1 MNTRIRRKPGR
12 AASAVLAIAMAAAS
26 GGLIAP
32 AASAQAGPQAPA
44 NSTGSPAPVAPSA
57 SAPPSAQALADGY
70 GLTAAQQKAVDQAS
84 ALAAKSGKPVP
95 ISVLTSETWQVSAEP
110 GGGLALA
117 DNPAP
122 VRTLQHGSWVPV
134 DTTLHE
140 NADGTYSPVATAYA
154 SVRLSGGGTGA
165 LVTTTTAGG
174 ASYQLSWPSALPA
187 PTVSGSAATYANVI
201 PGVDLQVAAN
211 VAGGFSEVLVVHNAK
226 AAADP
231 RLAKLSLAV
240 HSANTGR
247 GAGATL
253 ATAPGG
259 LQLAISGA
267 MMWDSET
274 TPSATAASAAAKSG
288 ARSSNAKGAKVPS
301 LAEVAASDPSSAT
314 HPGYAA
320 HQASLQV
327 SSNGKSLTLSPDK
340 AMLTGK
346 STVFPLYLD
355 PTLSWH
361 TASGGTPA
369 YDETK
374 QDAPC
379 NGQSYYNDT
388 AMDDNSLGAGWT
400 NTYCG
405 GYQRTFYQWKLPS
418 VINGST
424 VHLATVNA
432 TEDWQ
437 ASFSCSESRTVDLHY
452 AVGIGSGTDY
462 NNTNPGYITGSTAFS
477 TSTSVGAAYNPS
489 GCQSPKTSAAGFTV
503 TSPLQYSAT
512 HNATQIT
519 FVMDQGSNTNYAD
532 FDRFT
537 DNPTLNIQ
545 FDHAPTTP
553 SAGQLSA
560 SIGGSDTAACATASP
575 YPYIGK
581 AIATNNVTLTATKIA
596 SPDADLLRA
605 TFKYWVTGSST
616 TATGLSAD
624 NISSNGNASYTLPA
638 AFTQGLTDGQSVS
651 WQVQTTNGTLTSGWS
666 PTCTYTA
673 EPTGPDEP
681 TIAANATYPN
691 NTTGAAAGTTA
702 TFTVTGNSDGAAA
715 VKFYYRLDAAPVTT
729 GTIPASQI
737 TTTGSFTVTPA
748 WAGLHTLYVES
759 VDAAGDVSGANSY
772 TIIAAAHATS
782 TCATLA
788 ACYNNTAISADATPS
803 QGNADGN
810 GYSFSATNLTAAGW
824 NSAGHVTVDGTNL
837 ALPAYGAG
845 QKDNVLA
852 ANQTITCTTTASMNC
867 TTNPVGASALTF
879 LTTATY
885 GVMAE
890 PGSIAGDTTAP
901 YIPANAL
908 VAGTY
913 ANDGSLQD
921 AIGAPTGT
929 INYADGT
936 STTYTLTVPDWTTGP
951 ANLATFTTPY
961 FNNTAGK
968 KTTAGKIYAF
978 SVPLTPGE
986 TISSITLP
994 DVSSTPATGSP
1005 AVHIFSI
1012 GTRDTTTG
1020 TVKADGTTLATTSP
1034 NTWTG
1039 AWASDN
1045 EGNFNFESA
1054 NFNNQSFRVLLQP
1067 TVTGTTIRVKLDN
1080 ALGTSPLDI
1089 GHATVALTNGTA
1101 ISPTAATSS
1110 TPVNLTFAGSASTVI
1125 PEGAMVYSDPLPFS
1139 VTAGHWLAVS
1149 FDLTNSIPDLVQ
1161 HSWATDSYEYV
1172 AAIGSGDH
1180 TADTAATT
1188 YTATGAL
1195 NGTYT
1200 DLVTGLDVQTA
1211 GMPTQIVLGDN
1222 LIDAWEPNTAPLS
1235 PNNGAALRLSDDIAA
1250 ASATAPAPYGT
1261 INAGIESNQLVKD
1274 FPEVL
1279 TSSTGNAVGGPA
1291 ALTRIDRDLLDEPGL
1306 NTVILDEGLEDALA
1320 GTDADTIENG
1330 YNSLLGY
1337 LQDTGINTQG
1347 GTGGASGTEAFPG
1360 IVDVGL
1366 TPCDTYNGDGATTGN
1381 DPCNS
1386 ANATIDAI
1394 RTQING
1400 WLASN
1405 PNGYGYWSPT
1415 PYYYVDPDATIGVT
1429 NASDGDIELNPLAM
1443 VALSRNNTPSDP
1455 VNLTN
1460 AGTGAL
1466 ADAILAATDTWALT
1480 DGTGSTTAADIAPNN
1495 NANAYLTQTDPNAGN
1510 SPLNL
1515 TGGYS
1520 WNTATVGTQ
1529 TGTTVLSLD
1538 GTSGYGTTGTNVLDT
1553 SKSFTISA
1561 WANLSSIPTG
1571 FANIAAEA
1579 GTQASGFYLQYSPY
1593 SKAWCMSFMQS
1604 DTANAPGYA
1613 TVPCATTTPTANTW
1627 YHLVGTY
1634 NATTHTAQLYVNG
1647 ALVGTTTGITNWAA
1661 NGTMIIG
1668 ADQYDAMITDYFP
1681 GEISNV
1687 QAFNYVLSAPQ
1698 VTALYKQIN

>member
-1 MNTRIRRKPGR
+1 M
-12 AASAVLAIAMAAAS
+12 AVAG
-26 GGLIAP
+26 GGLLAP
-32 AASAQAGPQAPA
+32 AASAQAGAQAPA

-57 SAPPSAQALADGY
+57 SAPPSAQALSDGY
-70 GLTAAQQKAVDQAS
+70 GLTAAQQKAVDQAA
-84 ALAAKSGKPVP
+84 ALAAKTGKPVP
-95 ISVLTSETWQVSAEP
+95 INALTSETWQVSAEP

-134 DTTLHE
+134 NTTLRK
-140 NADGTYSPVATAYA
+140 NADGTFSPTATAYA
-154 SVRLSGGGTGA
+154 TVRLSGGGTGA
-165 LVTTTTAGG
+165 LVSTTTADG
-174 ASYQLSWPSALPA
+174 ANYQLSWPTALPT
-187 PTVSGSAATYANVI
+187 PSVSGSSATYPNVI
-201 PGVDLQVAAN
+201 PGVDLQVN
-211 VAGGFSEVLVVHNAK
+211 PNDAGGFSEVLIVHDAK

-231 RLAKLSLAV
+231 RLAKLTLAV
-240 HSANTGR
+240 HSANTAHGT
-247 GAGATL
+247 GSTL

-259 LQLAISGA
+259 LQLALSGA
-267 MMWDSET
+267 MMWDSEN
-274 TPSATAASAAAKSG
+274 TPSATAAKNAAGSSG
-288 ARSSNAKGAKVPS
+288 AKAPS
-301 LAEVAASDPSSAT
+301 LAQVAASDPSDST

-320 HQASLQV
+320 HQAPLQV
-327 SSNGKSLTLSPDK
+327 SSSGSSLTLSPDK
-340 AMLTGK
+340 SMLTDK
-346 STVFPLYLD
+346 STVFPLYID
-355 PTLSWH
+355 PTLTWH
-361 TASGGTPA
+361 TGSGGTPA

-374 QDAPC
+374 QGSPC
-379 NGQSYYNDT
+379 NSQSYFNDT
-388 AMDDNSLGAGWT
+388 AEDNNSLGVGWT

-405 GYQRTFYQWKLPS
+405 GFQRTFYQWKLPPA
-418 VINGST
+418 INGAT
-424 VHLATVNA
+424 IHLATVNA
-432 TEDWQ
+432 TENWQ
-437 ASFSCSESRTVDLHY
+437 ASFSCSESRTVDLHL

-477 TSTSVGAAYNPS
+477 TSTSVGAAYNAS
-489 GCQSPKTSAAGFTV
+489 GCQSPATSAAGFTV
-503 TSPLQYSAT
+503 TSPVQYSAS

-537 DNPTLNIQ
+537 KNPTLNIQ

-560 SIGGSDTAACATASP
+560 SIGSSDTAACATASP

-624 NISSNGNASYTLPA
+624 NIANNGNASYTLPA
-638 AFTQGLTDGQSVS
+638 AFTQALTDGQSVS

-681 TIAANATYPN
+681 TIAANTTYPDN
-691 NTTGAAAGTTA
+691 ATGAAAGTTA
-702 TFTVTGNSDGAAA
+702 TFTVTGNADGAAA

-737 TTTGSFTVTPA
+737 ATATNNTGTFTVAPG
-748 WAGLHTLYVES
+748 WAGVHTLYVES

-772 TIIAAAHATS
+772 TVIAAAHATS

-788 ACYNNTAISADATPS
+788 ACFNNTAISADATPS

-810 GYSFSATNLTAAGW
+810 GYSFSATNLAAAGW

-837 ALPAYGAG
+837 ALPAFGSG

-867 TTNPVGASALTF
+867 TTSPAGASALTF

-901 YIPANAL
+901 YIPAGAL

-936 STTYTLTVPDWTTGP
+936 SSTYTLTVPDWTTGP
-951 ANLATFTTPY
+951 TNLATFTTPY
-961 FNNTAGK
+961 FNNPAGK

-978 SVPLTPGE
+978 SIPLTPGE

-994 DVSSTPATGSP
+994 DVSSTPGTGSP
-1005 AVHIFSI
+1005 AVHIFSM
-1012 GTRDTTTG
+1012 GTRNTTTG
-1020 TVKADGTTLATTSP
+1020 TVKADGTTTSTTSP

-1045 EGNFNFESA
+1045 EGNFNFESG
-1054 NFNNQSFRVLLQP
+1054 NFSNQSFRVLLQP

-1080 ALGTSPLDI
+1080 ALGTSPIDI

-1110 TPVNLTFAGSASTVI
+1110 TPVNLTFAGATSTVI
-1125 PEGAMVYSDPLPFS
+1125 PEGAMVYSDPLPFT

-1149 FDLTNSIPDLVQ
+1149 FDLTNSIPYLVQ

-1250 ASATAPAPYGT
+1250 ASASAPAPYGT

-1274 FPEVL
+1274 YPEIL
-1279 TSSTGNAVGGPA
+1279 NGTATGEAVGGPA

-1320 GTDADTIENG
+1320 GTNADTIENG

-1366 TPCDTYNGDGATTGN
+1366 TPCDTYNGDGAATGN
-1381 DPCNS
+1381 NPCNS
-1386 ANATIDAI
+1386 SNTAIDAI

-1415 PYYYVDPDATIGVT
+1415 PYYYVDPDATLGVT
-1429 NASDGDIELNPLAM
+1429 DTSDGAIKLNPLAM
-1443 VALSRNNTPSDP
+1443 VGTSRNNNTPSDP

-1466 ADAILAATDTWALT
+1466 ANAILAATDTWALT
-1480 DGTGSTTAADIAPNN
+1480 DGTGSTTAADTALNN
-1495 NANAYLTQTDPNAGN
+1495 NANAYLAQTDPDAGN
-1510 SPLNL
+1510 SPLTL
-1515 TGGYS
+1515 DGGYS
-1520 WNTATVGTQ
+1520 WTTATVGSQ
-1529 TGTTVLSLD
+1529 TGQNVLAFD
-1538 GTSGYGTTGTNVLDT
+1538 GTGTGYAAASGPVVNTTA
-1553 SKSFTISA
+1553 SFSVSA
-1561 WANLSSIPTG
+1561 WVYLSALPPANRAVVTQDGSATG
-1571 FANIAAEA
+1571 AQESGFDLDYEYNSGTPGWDMKFASGNVANPSFANA
-1579 GTQASGFYLQYSPY
+1579 
-1593 SKAWCMSFMQS
+1593 M
-1604 DTANAPGYA
+1604 A
-1613 TVPCATTTPTANTW
+1613 TGVALGWT
-1627 YHLVGTY
+1627 HLVGVY
-1634 NATTHTAQLYVNG
+1634 NAATKTAQLYVNG
-1647 ALVGTTTGITNWAA
+1647 VLKATTPNVTTWSATGPFTVGRDI
-1661 NGTMIIG
+1661 
-1668 ADQYDAMITDYFP
+1668 YDGSYGGYWP
-1681 GEISNV
+1681 GDLSDV
-1687 QAFNYVLSAPQ
+1687 QAWNYALSAPQ
-1698 VTALYKQIN
+1698 VTALYDQIN